1 MLVKR
6 SNRRG
11 ASLVEIIVTVGV
23 LAVGLYSIGIGL
35 QSARSGTTVAGRAA
49 IAETYVTNLLEMFQ
63 ASSDELSRQLGAQN
77 PLRIPEMG
85 MKPYSGNDQYRWM
98 AEIKRLENKQAA
110 VVEIKLFLAKGA
122 ADKPVAVVKGIVPLA
137 KGGTQ

>member
-6 SNRRG
+6 RNRRG

-23 LAVGLYSIGIGL
+23 LAVGLYSIGVGL
-35 QSARSGTTVAGRAA
+35 QSARSGTAVATRAA

-63 ASSDELSRQLGAQN
+63 VSSDELSRQLGVQTL
-77 PLRIPEMG
+77 LRIPASG
-85 MKPYSGNDQYRWM
+85 MKPYSGNDQYRWT
-98 AEIKRLENKQAA
+98 AEIKRIENKQAA
-110 VVEIKLFLAKGA
+110 EVEVRLFFAKGA